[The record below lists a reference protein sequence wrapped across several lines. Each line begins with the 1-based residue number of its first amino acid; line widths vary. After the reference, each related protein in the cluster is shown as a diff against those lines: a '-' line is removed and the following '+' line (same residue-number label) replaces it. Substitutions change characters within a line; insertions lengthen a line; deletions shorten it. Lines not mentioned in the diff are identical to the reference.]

1 MTAPRMPSQPSSMMP
16 ESPSSRETLP
26 AIFAGLLYILLLITL
41 REILAPP
48 LVLPLA
54 LVALWPLRERPGIRS
69 AMGIALFLTVIW
81 GLKLYGS
88 LLGPFLLALAV
99 AYLLSPLVA
108 RLERRR
114 VPRGLAIILV
124 ALPPVLAFV
133 VVLLLAGPQVWNQ
146 AVTIVNAMPR
156 FATTLLDFLAGL
168 RSRIERLPFLTSEQR
183 TWIHA
188 LDAQELATLLQQNA
202 DGLLQAVAQWG
213 LAFLRQLG
221 TIVGFLGYVVIT
233 PVVAFYLLRDWQPL
247 LGFLGAL
254 IPPAKRTGLVAF
266 IEEYDASLGK
276 FFRGQLIEATL
287 VGTLTSIGLA
297 ILGVPSALLIG
308 VIAGLCN
315 LVPYIGMAIS
325 IVPALIVALT
335 MPSPLDGLLRVGGV
349 FVVVQF
355 IDGSVTGPR
364 IVGGSVGLHP
374 VVTMLALAFG
384 GAVLGFA
391 GLLLAVPLAVLFK
404 MLGGKV
410 LERYRA
416 SGLYTGAA
424 APASR

>member
-1 MTAPRMPSQPSSMMP
+1 MP
-16 ESPSSRETLP
+16 ESPAARDALP
-26 AIFAGLLYILLLITL
+26 AILAGLLYILLLITL

-48 LVLPLA
+48 LVLPLV
-54 LVALWPLRERPGIRS
+54 LVALWPLRDRAGVRS

-81 GLKLYGS
+81 GLKRYGG

-99 AYLLSPLVA
+99 AYLLSPLVT

-124 ALPPVLAFV
+124 ALPPVLAFAV
-133 VVLLLAGPQVWNQ
+133 LLLLAGPQVWNQ

-156 FATTLLDFLAGL
+156 FAATLLDFLAGL
-168 RSRIERLPFLTSEQR
+168 RSRIEGLPFLTAEQR
-183 TWIHA
+183 TWVHA

-202 DGLLQAVAQWG
+202 DGLLQAVAEWG

-221 TIVGFLGYVVIT
+221 TIVGFLGYIVVT
-233 PVVAFYLLRDWQPL
+233 PVVAFYLLRDWHPL
-247 LGFLGAL
+247 LTFLEGL
-254 IPPAKRTGLVAF
+254 IPPTHRPGLVAF
-266 IEEYDASLGK
+266 IEEYDESLGK

-287 VGTLTSIGLA
+287 VGTLTGIGLA
-297 ILGVPSALLIG
+297 VLGVPSALLIG

-404 MLGGKV
+404 LLGARL

-416 SGLYTGAA
+416 SGLYAGAA
-424 APASR
+424 APVGR

>member
-1 MTAPRMPSQPSSMMP
+1 MN
-16 ESPSSRETLP
+16 ESAQSRDLLP
-26 AIFAGLLYILLLITL
+26 TILAGLLYILLLVTL
-41 REILAPP
+41 REIMTPP

-54 LVALWPLRERPGIRS
+54 LVALWPLRNRAGVQP
-69 AMGIALFLTVIW
+69 AMGIAVLLTLFW
-81 GLKLYGS
+81 GLKLYGG

-99 AYLLSPLVA
+99 AYLLAPLVA

-124 ALPPVLAFV
+124 ALPPVAALIV
-133 VVLLLAGPQVWNQ
+133 LLLLAGPQVWNQ
-146 AVTIVNAMPR
+146 AVAIVNATPR
-156 FATTLLDFLAGL
+156 FATTLLEFLAGL
-168 RSRIERLPFLTSEQR
+168 RTRVEGLPFLTVEQR
-183 TWIHA
+183 DWIHD
-188 LDAQELATLLQQNA
+188 LNAQELATLLQQNA
-202 DGLLQAVAQWG
+202 DGLLQAAAQWG

-221 TIVGFLGYVVIT
+221 TVVGFLGYLVVT

-247 LGFLGAL
+247 LGFLEEL
-254 IPPAKRTGLVAF
+254 IPVGKRSSLVTF
-266 IEEYDASLGK
+266 IEEYDRSLGK

-287 VGTLTSIGLA
+287 VGTLTGIGLA
-297 ILGVPSALLIG
+297 VLGVPSALLIG

-325 IVPALIVALT
+325 IIPALVVALT
-335 MPSPLDGLLRVGGV
+335 MPSPLDGLLKVGGV

-391 GLLLAVPLAVLFK
+391 GLLLAVPIAVLIK
-404 MLGGKV
+404 MLGAR
-410 LERYRA
+410 LLARYRGSA
-416 SGLYTGAA
+416 MYAG
-424 APASR
+424 